1 MFKQSRV
8 AYDQIQKLGAKLID
22 GSGWNAEFIMSGED
36 RDVDGNL
43 FGDYYQE
50 EIRERWNDDKTKILN
65 VGGIRTEINDILAA
79 QDLYAE
85 WIDGG
90 TIGVYKR

>member
-1 MFKQSRV
+1 MFKQART
-8 AYDQIQKLGAKLID
+8 AFDQLQKLGAKVYED
-22 GSGWNAEFIMSGED
+22 TSNRAQFILSGED
-36 RDVDGNL
+36 RDKDGML
-43 FGDYYQE
+43 FGDYYNE

-65 VGGIRTEINDILAA
+65 VGGIRTDVNDILAA

-90 TIGVYKR
+90 TIGVYKI